1 MEGVTEIL
9 IADDHPVFR
18 RGLRQIIES
27 ESDIVVVYEAADGQE
42 ALNYLRETP
51 PHIAVLDIDMP
62 KLHGIDVARTVQK
75 EDIPV
80 DIMILTMYKDEHMF
94 NRAMDAGVKAYVL
107 KENAVT
113 DILQGIRTVGNNHY
127 YISPII
133 SEYLIRRSGGNTSF
147 TSRSIDDL
155 TPTER
160 KILRFIAEEK
170 TSKDIGEALF
180 ISFKTVENHRTNICR
195 KLGIHGPNS
204 LLRFV
209 IENKGRI

>member
-42 ALNYLRETP
+42 ALAYLRETP

-62 KLHGIDVARTVQK
+62 KLHGIDVARSVQK

-170 TSKDIGEALF
+170 TSKEIGEALF